1 MSLFKQAEMSTA
13 YLKMGIYGEAGSGKT
28 YTACQTA
35 KGLALLLEK
44 KFGGRPAVMMADT
57 ETGSHFVA
65 PLFAKAGIEFLVAQ
79 TRAYADLKVA
89 LEEAQAAGAILVVD
103 SVTHFWE
110 EMREAYLEAK
120 RKRLKS
126 KNARL
131 ELPDWNAIKPEWA
144 KFTSLFLN
152 AQAHIILCGRAA
164 SVYEFQDREDGTRK
178 DMITVGTKMAAEKGL
193 GYEPNLLIEMTSEQ
207 IREAGRKKVVR
218 RKATVLKDRSTLLDG
233 QEFTNPKFENFLP
246 HINSLNLGGKH
257 RGFDQTRSSVA
268 LFPQDERDNTSRQ
281 RRIVADEIQ
290 TLLVL
295 HLPGQA
301 AADKQRRAAL
311 IKKYFNASWTE
322 IEEVMP
328 LLSLRGGYDGL
339 HRELEGAPSR
349 YASNLVADVDAIDG
363 ATLQTNGL
371 YPQVT
376 EAKNACA

>member
-1 MSLFKQAEMSTA
+1 MSTA

-28 YTACQTA
+28 YTACQIA
-35 KGLALLLEK
+35 KGLALFLEK
-44 KFGGRPAVMMADT
+44 KFGERPPVMMADT
-57 ETGSHFVA
+57 ENGSHFVA
-65 PLFAKAGIEFLVAQ
+65 PIFKKAGIEFLVAQ

-89 LEEAQAAGAILVVD
+89 LQEAQAAGAILVID
-103 SVTHFWE
+103 SVTLFWE

-120 RKRLKS
+120 RKRLKN

-152 AQAHIILCGRAA
+152 AQGHIVLCGRAA

-207 IREAGRKKVVR
+207 IREAGKKKVVR
-218 RKATVLKDRSTLLDG
+218 RKATVLKDRASLLDG
-233 QEFTNPKFENFLP
+233 HEFINPKFENFLS

-257 RGFDQTRSSVA
+257 QGFDQSRSSVG
-268 LFPQDERDNTSRQ
+268 LFPQDEKDNTGRQ
-281 RRIVADEIQ
+281 RRIAIDEIQ

-295 HLPGQA
+295 HIPGQT
-301 AADKQRRAAL
+301 AADKQRRALL

-328 LLSLRGGYDGL
+328 LFSLRCGYDGL
-339 HRELEGAPSR
+339 HRDLEGTPSR
-349 YASNLVADVDAIDG
+349 YASNAVANAAAIDG
-363 ATLQTNGL
+363 ENPNLNGL
-371 YPQVT
+371 DVQET
-376 EAKNACA
+376 ELRTDPVCAS

>member
-1 MSLFKQAEMSTA
+1 MSTA

-28 YTACQTA
+28 YTASQIA
-35 KGLALLLEK
+35 KGLALFLEK
-44 KFGGRPAVMMADT
+44 KFGERPPVMMVDT
-57 ETGSHFVA
+57 ENGSHFVA
-65 PLFAKAGIEFLVAQ
+65 PIFQKAGIEFLVAQ

-89 LEEAQAAGAILVVD
+89 LREAQAAGAILFVD

-120 RKRLKS
+120 RKRLK
-126 KNARL
+126 NRDARL

-152 AQAHIILCGRAA
+152 AHAHIILCGRAA
-164 SVYEFQDREDGTRK
+164 SVYEFQDREDGSRK

-193 GYEPNLLIEMTSEQ
+193 GYEPNLLIEMSSEQ
-207 IREAGRKKVVR
+207 LREAGKKKVVR
-218 RKATVLKDRSTLLDG
+218 RKATVLKDRATLLDG
-233 QEFTNPKFENFLP
+233 QEFINPKFENFLP

-257 RGFDQTRSSVA
+257 QGFDQTRSSVS
-268 LFPQDERDNTSRQ
+268 LFPQDEKDNTARQ
-281 RRIVADEIQ
+281 RRIVIDEIQ

-295 HLPGQA
+295 HIPGQA

-328 LLSLRGGYDGL
+328 LLVLRGGYDGL
-339 HRELEGAPSR
+339 HRELEGMPSR
-349 YASNLVADVDAIDG
+349 YASNPVADIAAPDDEIP
-363 ATLQTNGL
+363 LLNGSGT
-371 YPQVT
+371 Q
-376 EAKNACA
+376 EAEPVHASA

>member
-1 MSLFKQAEMSTA
+1 MSLFKKAEMSTA

-28 YTACQTA
+28 YTASQIA
-35 KGLALLLEK
+35 KGLALFLEK
-44 KFGGRPAVMMADT
+44 KFGERPPVMMVDT
-57 ETGSHFVA
+57 ENGSHFVA
-65 PLFAKAGIEFLVAQ
+65 PIFAKARIEFLVTQ
-79 TRAYADLKVA
+79 TRAYADLRVA
-89 LEEAQAAGAILVVD
+89 LQEAQAAGASLVID

-120 RKRLKS
+120 RKRLKN

-164 SVYEFQDREDGTRK
+164 SVYEFQDREDGSRK

-207 IREAGRKKVVR
+207 VREAGKKKVVR
-218 RKATVLKDRSTLLDG
+218 RKVTVLKDRSTLLDG
-233 QEFTNPKFENFLP
+233 QEFVNPKFENFLP

-257 RGFDQTRSSVA
+257 QGFDQTRSSVG
-268 LFPQDERDNTSRQ
+268 LFPQDEKDHTSRQ
-281 RRIVADEIQ
+281 RRIVIDEIQ

-295 HLPGQA
+295 HIPGQA
-301 AADKQRRAAL
+301 ASDKQCRAAL

-328 LLSLRGGYDGL
+328 LFSLRCGYDGL
-339 HRELEGAPSR
+339 HRELEEAPSR
-349 YASNLVADVDAIDG
+349 YAPNLVANVAAVDGEIPHM
-363 ATLQTNGL
+363 NGL
-371 YPQVT
+371 GMD
-376 EAKNACA
+376 EAEVSCASS